1 MGLDTG
7 IQLMAKSL
15 VPVDV
20 VIPVFN
26 NSKTIIRALNS
37 VINQSVAPHKI
48 IIIDDASTD
57 ETLSLIY
64 DWSKEFSNVE
74 ILQNKLNLGPSA
86 TRNRGWD
93 AATSDLIAFLDA
105 DDSWHTEKLRIQHG
119 FMTANPN
126 CVISAHK
133 YQVVKTQLALSS
145 FSGESMNIREF
156 KLRDFLIKNRFSTP
170 TVMLKR
176 IISERFEITQR
187 FAEDYLLWLT
197 IIAKYGS
204 GQFLELPLTYLH
216 KEAYGDGGIS
226 GDLTLMYLGEL
237 QTLKVL
243 LEKDVVTR
251 STSIVCKSWVTIKF
265 ARRFLNHFLR
275 KLRRK

>member
-1 MGLDTG
+1 
-7 IQLMAKSL
+7 MAKTLIS
-15 VPVDV
+15 VDV
-20 VIPVFN
+20 VVPVFN
-26 NSKTIIRALNS
+26 NSTTIIRALDS
-37 VINQSVAPHKI
+37 IINQSVIPNRI

-74 ILQNKLNLGPSA
+74 ILQNKSNLGPSA

-105 DDSWHTEKLRIQHG
+105 DDSWHTEKLRIQFG
-119 FMTANPN
+119 FMTLNPN
-126 CVISAHK
+126 CIISAHK
-133 YQVVKTQLALSS
+133 YQILKTKLAHSS
-145 FSGESMNIREF
+145 FSEESMNIREF
-156 KLRDFLIKNRFSTP
+156 TFRDFLIKNRFSTP

-176 IISERFEITQR
+176 TISERFEITQR

-237 QTLKVL
+237 QTIKVL
-243 LEKDVVTR
+243 LKKNIVTK
-251 STSIVCKSWVTIKF
+251 STSIVCKIWVTIKF

-275 KLRRK
+275 KLLRK

>member
-1 MGLDTG
+1 MGLDTE

-93 AATSDLIAFLDA
+93 AATSDLIAF
-105 DDSWHTEKLRIQHG
+105 
-119 FMTANPN
+119 
-126 CVISAHK
+126 
-133 YQVVKTQLALSS
+133 
-145 FSGESMNIREF
+145 
-156 KLRDFLIKNRFSTP
+156 
-170 TVMLKR
+170 
-176 IISERFEITQR
+176 
-187 FAEDYLLWLT
+187 
-197 IIAKYGS
+197 
-204 GQFLELPLTYLH
+204 
-216 KEAYGDGGIS
+216 
-226 GDLTLMYLGEL
+226 
-237 QTLKVL
+237 
-243 LEKDVVTR
+243 
-251 STSIVCKSWVTIKF
+251 
-265 ARRFLNHFLR
+265 
-275 KLRRK
+275 

>member
-1 MGLDTG
+1 
-7 IQLMAKSL
+7 MAKSL
-15 VPVDV
+15 ISVDV
-20 VIPVFN
+20 VMPVFN
-26 NSKTIIRALNS
+26 NSTTIIRALDS
-37 VINQSVAPHKI
+37 IINQSVIPNRI

-105 DDSWHTEKLRIQHG
+105 DDSWHTEKLRIQHR
-119 FMTANPN
+119 FMTSNPN
-126 CVISAHK
+126 CIISAHE
-133 YQVVKTQLALSS
+133 YQVLKPKLVHSS
-145 FSGESMNIREF
+145 FSEESMNIREF
-156 KLRDFLIKNRFSTP
+156 SFRDFLIKNRFSTP
-170 TVMLKR
+170 TVMLR
-176 IISERFEITQR
+176 RTISERFEITQR

-237 QTLKVL
+237 QTIKVL
-243 LEKDVVTR
+243 SKKNIVTK
-251 STSIVCKSWVTIKF
+251 STSIVCKIWVTIKF
-265 ARRFLNHFLR
+265 ARRLLNHFLR
-275 KLRRK
+275 KLLRK

>member
-1 MGLDTG
+1 
-7 IQLMAKSL
+7 MAKSL
-15 VPVDV
+15 ISVDV
-20 VIPVFN
+20 VVPVFN
-26 NSKTIIRALNS
+26 NSTTIIRALDS
-37 VINQSVAPHKI
+37 IINQSVIPNRI

-74 ILQNKLNLGPSA
+74 ILQNKSNLGPSA

-119 FMTANPN
+119 FMTSNPN
-126 CVISAHK
+126 CIISAHK
-133 YQVVKTQLALSS
+133 YQVLKTKLVHSS
-145 FSGESMNIREF
+145 FSEKSMNIREF
-156 KLRDFLIKNRFSTP
+156 SFRDFLIKNRFSTP

-176 IISERFEITQR
+176 TISERFEITQR

-226 GDLTLMYLGEL
+226 GDLNLMYLGEL
-237 QTLKVL
+237 QTIKVL
-243 LEKDVVTR
+243 SKKNIVTK
-251 STSIVCKSWVTIKF
+251 STSIVFKIWITIKF
-265 ARRFLNHFLR
+265 ARRLLNHFLR
-275 KLRRK
+275 KLLRK